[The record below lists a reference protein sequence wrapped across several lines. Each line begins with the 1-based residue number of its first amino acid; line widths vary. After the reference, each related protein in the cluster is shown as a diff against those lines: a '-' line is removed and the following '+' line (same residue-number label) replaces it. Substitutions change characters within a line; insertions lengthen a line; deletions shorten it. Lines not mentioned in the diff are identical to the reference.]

1 MQCPVNY
8 TYVSDKSRD
17 LIMRIICVLS
27 SAGRVTTHSDN
38 VYKIMTKI
46 VQVAASIVTSVS
58 TPLSKEFYIF
68 SVLMQQPIT
77 ETSQNNLNTNI
88 YENMA

>member
-1 MQCPVNY
+1 VQCPVNY

-58 TPLSKEFYIF
+58 LSTEFYIF